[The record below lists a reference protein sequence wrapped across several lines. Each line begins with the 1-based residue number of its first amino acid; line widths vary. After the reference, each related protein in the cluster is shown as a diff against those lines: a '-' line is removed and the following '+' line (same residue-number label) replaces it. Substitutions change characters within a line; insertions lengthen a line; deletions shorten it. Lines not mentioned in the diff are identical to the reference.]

1 MLIIIHE
8 LGHVLLAYL
17 EKVEIKSIYLYP
29 LGGISKLNIPLN
41 ISPLK
46 EIIILI
52 AGPLFQFLAYF
63 ILLRLMPT
71 YKEVIKEY
79 HFNILLFNLLPIYP
93 LDGGKLLKILLELFL
108 PFQISYK
115 VTIYIGYIVTLI
127 IFLSIKSKRIN
138 AFLLLLFLIVIIT
151 KEKNKKEILY
161 EKFLLERYLNSF
173 HFPKSKIIN
182 NEKRFYR
189 NSRHLIKEN
198 EKYYLEREY
207 LEKKYQNR

>member
-1 MLIIIHE
+1 M
-8 LGHVLLAYL
+8 LLAYL
-17 EKVEIKSIYLYP
+17 EQVEIKSIYLYP

-115 VTIYIGYIVTLI
+115 LTIYISYIVTLI
-127 IFLSIKSKRIN
+127 IFLSIKSKKIN
-138 AFLLLLFLIVIIT
+138 AFLLLLFLTVIIT

-173 HFPKSKIIN
+173 HFSKSKIIN

>member
-127 IFLSIKSKRIN
+127 IFLSIKSKKIN

-161 EKFLLERYLNSF
+161 EKFLLERYLNNF
-173 HFPKSKIIN
+173 HFLKSKIIN

>member
-1 MLIIIHE
+1 M
-8 LGHVLLAYL
+8 LLAYL
-17 EKVEIKSIYLYP
+17 EQVEIKSIYLYP

-41 ISPLK
+41 ISPRK

-52 AGPLFQFLAYF
+52 AGPLFQFIAYY
-63 ILLRLMPT
+63 ILLRIMPT

-115 VTIYIGYIVTLI
+115 LTIYIGYIVTLI
-127 IFLSIKSKRIN
+127 IFLSIKSKKIN

-161 EKFLLERYLNSF
+161 EKFLLERYLNNF
-173 HFPKSKIIN
+173 HFLKSKIIN
-182 NEKRFYR
+182 NEKNFYR
-189 NSRHLIKEN
+189 NNKHIIKEN